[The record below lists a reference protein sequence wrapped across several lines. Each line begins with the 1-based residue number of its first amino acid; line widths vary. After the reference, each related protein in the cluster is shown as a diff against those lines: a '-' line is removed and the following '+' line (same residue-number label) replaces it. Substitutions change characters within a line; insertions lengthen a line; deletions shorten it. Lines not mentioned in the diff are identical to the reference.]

1 MSRDENNSFRSVA
14 PTLTAEKKKLFQIFL
29 KAQKNKKTK
38 KKPTHTNVLCGVG
51 FYLAFHSSND

>member
-38 KKPTHTNVLCGVG
+38 KKTHTHKRSLWRWLLSR
-51 FYLAFHSSND
+51 FSFE